1 MELDTLFVR
10 HPGGANSW
18 YDLASP
24 EVQAFMDAVA
34 DRAVEIGRDPVW
46 SAVFK
51 RLEADDAA
59 PGSVETVRA
68 TLRKLI
74 KARS

>member
-1 MELDTLFVR
+1 MELDELFVR

-18 YDLASP
+18 YDLSEP
-24 EVQAFMDAVA
+24 ETQAFLNAVA
-34 DRAVEIGRDPVW
+34 DRAVELGRDPVW

-51 RLEADDAA
+51 RLEADDTA